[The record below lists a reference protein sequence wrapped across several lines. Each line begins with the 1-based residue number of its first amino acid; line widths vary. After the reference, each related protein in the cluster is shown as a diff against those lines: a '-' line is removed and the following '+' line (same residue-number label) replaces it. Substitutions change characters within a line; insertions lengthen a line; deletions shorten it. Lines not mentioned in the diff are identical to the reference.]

1 MCFLRVY
8 SRPRPIWSF
17 LLLIQYELLLPAIK
31 LIGCI
36 FFYFHQHFRK
46 FKSQSNNSNVIIS
59 KTRNSQNV
67 DESDSRKLRNV
78 YVADSSECMFHKL
91 WSCTA
96 LWYGYYDGCQ
106 MFPGSWSQFAISLIL
121 FSVLCSGDMT
131 WISRSHFV
139 KSHERRT
146 TFDLRAL

>member
-36 FFYFHQHFRK
+36 FFTFINILESLSR
-46 FKSQSNNSNVIIS
+46 SQTTVTWSFQ
-59 KTRNSQNV
+59 KMRNSQNV

-78 YVADSSECMFHKL
+78 YVTDSSECMFHKL